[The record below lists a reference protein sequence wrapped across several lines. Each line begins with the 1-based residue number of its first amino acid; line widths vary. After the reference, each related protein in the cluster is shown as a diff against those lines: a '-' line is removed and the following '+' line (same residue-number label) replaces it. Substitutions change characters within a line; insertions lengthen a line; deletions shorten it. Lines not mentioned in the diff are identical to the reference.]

1 MDLLTFI
8 NLHLIPGLVLG
19 SIYAMGAIGVSML
32 FGILR
37 FAHFAHGDVATF
49 GGFIALTAVWTLG
62 LSAIAALPFAMAGA
76 ALIAIVLD
84 RLFYKPFRNAP
95 SIVLV
100 MASFGVALIV
110 RSSIQLLWGA
120 ESVSYQSGIQRPI
133 LLLDMFRIAPRHITI
148 IVGAGVLIMA
158 VHLFLTY
165 TRLGKAMRAMSD
177 DPALARA
184 CGIDT
189 ERVVR
194 LTWAIGAALAAAS
207 GVFAGMDVHLHPSTG
222 WDMMLPVFGAAI
234 LGGIGRPYGAI
245 AGGLMMGIIEELAT
259 APLFFGHSL
268 LPPSYKAG
276 VAFGVLVLV
285 LLVRPTGIFRGKV
298 L

>member
-1 MDLLTFI
+1 MDILGFV
-8 NLHLIPGLVLG
+8 NLHLVPGLVLG
-19 SIYAMGAIGVSML
+19 SIYAVGAIGVSLL

-37 FAHFAHGDVATF
+37 FAHFAHGDLGTF
-49 GGFIALTAVWTLG
+49 GGFLALTAVWVLG
-62 LSAIAALPFAMAGA
+62 IPAIQALPLAMAGA
-76 ALIAIVLD
+76 AVIAVLLD
-84 RLFYKPFRNAP
+84 RAFYKPFRKAP

-100 MASFGVALIV
+100 MASFGVALIL
-110 RSSIQLLWGA
+110 RSAVQLIWGA

-133 LLLDMFRIAPRHITI
+133 WILDTIRIAPRHIWI
-148 IVGAGVLIMA
+148 IFGAAAIVVA
-158 VHLFLTY
+158 VHLFLAY

-189 ERVVR
+189 ESVIRF
-194 LTWAIGAALAAAS
+194 TWAIGAALAAAA

-245 AGGLMMGIIEELAT
+245 AGGLLMGVIEELAT
-259 APLFFGHSL
+259 APLFFGAAL
-268 LPPSYKAG
+268 LPPAYKSG
-276 VAFGVLVLV
+276 VAFAVLVAV
-285 LLVRPTGIFRGKV
+285 LLVRPTGILRGK
-298 L
+298 LF